1 MKRIIAFLLCL
12 SMLFSMVPVSTF
24 AAEVDETI
32 PVAEAV
38 TEPAETV
45 HAETQ
50 TPETTEEATEA
61 PQEST
66 EVTEAVTEVPEED
79 PDTDPSATEEPESE
93 ETVIEFTWIPQG
105 DLPSEEELFAGYV
118 EKTFYGESA
127 TYGITA
133 GSRLTGVTKEVY
145 DGLRPQIEEI
155 AAGERDSAIITASG
169 LNATGLPGT
178 FMTDLFN
185 ALLADLPYD
194 LYWFDKTSGVGG
206 SYGTDRN
213 GFYVTLYFCVS
224 PHYSTTGAAET
235 FDLDTAKTGAAS
247 AAAANA
253 LAVVEKYEDASDYD
267 KLVGYKKEICSM
279 TSYNT
284 NAASSSYDG
293 GYGDPWQLIWVF
305 DGHAATKVVCEG
317 YSKAYQ
323 FLCDLSDFDADI
335 VCYNV
340 QGYMGTGGHMW
351 NIVSINGK
359 SYLADITNSDS
370 GTVGA
375 SGGLFLVG
383 KAPNS
388 DGSYTFKNQKF
399 TYGDSTIYQWGLE
412 EGSILILDTK
422 NFDPDDLTV
431 PSEPTEPEV
440 PEVPEEPSVM
450 TGEELQEIL
459 DSVSGQYVLNSAVE
473 VTSDLVIPEGL
484 FLAVYGDA
492 SITVKNGGSL
502 TVSQAL
508 GVANGGTLTVEA
520 GGTLT
525 VEASGSLAIGGGT
538 TATIAGDLIN
548 NGSMDISYG
557 TVVITGTY
565 SGSGS
570 VRKDQYAT
578 INGIDSSLIHLYSY
592 AYSEDMLI
600 EQLVP
605 HNDYASTIIYL
616 MCADSNYDGIVDGP
630 LTITQNVVVPEDVQL
645 NLGYFIQNDQFIL
658 AEGASLT
665 VNGHMNIM
673 SSVALTIKAGA
684 RLINNGYTANFGTL
698 TNNGIFKGTG
708 NFQQSGTFTG
718 NAPLTAEESALD
730 DFLQDLAD
738 GSGAVLSNEL
748 RLSKDLTVDIGDEI
762 LVVRDCATLLVPAG
776 VTLTLDSPV
785 EVAEGSIYVAEGGK
799 LIANNTVTVVSE
811 GALGCLIVEGEAEFN
826 DGSALWLDQGGS
838 LEIYGNGIVNVSDDL
853 STDVLAAIYVGCT
866 EPSGTVLVGG
876 TLNVCGYLNVMP
888 DSSITLLNNGVL
900 NMLSGSRMD
909 VFGSVS
915 GSGSWSNAGTVHFGA
930 AFSEELGCAV
940 AGNADGFHGNY
951 IPNGGSLEVELFDG
965 EPIFVDLVSTDLQT
979 LVYTGS
985 NMDAIRTVLANEQ
998 YQTLVT
1004 VTGDVTVSENLTV
1017 GYNAVLDVQ
1026 GNLTIAEGSVIC
1038 AYGPVI
1044 VSDGGVL
1051 NVDGTL
1057 KLYHPSGTLTV
1068 LENGTANVSGKLF
1081 NGASVTVHGLL
1092 DISGTWDGY
1101 FPNAADDGIITGEG
1115 APTPYDVFLRM
1126 IQEAAAAGYPA
1137 VLTFDLV
1144 IPEYTDISCDLVV
1157 APGVTLTLDGNL
1169 AIWGSLTVEEG
1180 ATVINNAG
1188 LSRESTGHIT
1198 VADGSVTGS
1207 GSVYNSCTSAEDY
1220 ETIQGIPMNKQSL
1233 LVMMCT
1239 DEEAIRN
1246 ALPLTEGYKDATLLV
1261 RREITLTSSLT
1272 IPANTTLRLYREFD
1286 GDGNVIPAVFT
1297 IPEGITVTNYGTFLV
1312 DNHSTLILH
1321 GSFRGNRP
1329 QVNEGGSIEGNYS
1342 GLTIDV
1348 ETKTQPSF
1356 LESGSEFGLWAG
1368 AKMSFSP
1375 VLFQTL
1381 GGDLLDPGAVQVT
1394 VSEGAE
1400 NYAKIVRSGSLITV
1414 TANSSLTEYQL
1425 ISFTFT
1431 AENAA
1436 PTTVN
1441 LHLRPKA
1448 ASVDVLLDGQSVTGQ
1463 TVLADLNRGDSG
1475 FQLSVNAAPAAAV
1488 PENGTTANGGSL
1500 VTWKSSAPAIANV
1513 DDNGYVTFTGDKT
1526 GKVKITATANYGV
1539 SKSAVMTFNVVA
1551 LPQELFSSES
1561 NPDVLSGGSSA
1572 TFTATD
1578 AEGTVLKSTAVK
1590 WFLCNEDGTP
1600 LAAHPYAS
1608 ITAAGKLT
1616 TKAVADE
1623 TLVYLM
1629 AQVVGDEASALLP
1642 EPVCVTLFPALE
1654 YVQILLGDTNVTGAT
1669 LLYDIDRNGLTYQ
1682 LDWAAGP
1689 YAEYFKP
1696 VSWASSKP
1704 AIASISQDGL
1714 ITLAGDN
1721 VSGSVKFTL
1730 TVTGTNGKKHTA
1742 SFTVKFGTFTQAL
1755 DLSVTLPD
1763 GTVTDD
1769 VDDLVIYGGETLTF
1783 SGSCLPDNVT
1793 TNGITWSLDNKTY
1806 GSISTKGVL
1815 KTKAVTNPTTVTV
1828 TAASKDGYTAYDID
1842 VTLMPQ
1848 SGSLFIWNEYG
1859 QFLTKTTYTMQ
1870 AGDGIQLAAS
1880 KNPVSW
1886 SSSNTS
1892 VATVSEDGWLTAV
1905 ANGTATIT
1913 ATAADG
1919 TSTSFTLTVSK
1930 LSIGVEISVKNG
1942 GGFTVTSGKTLE
1954 LIGTVDY
1961 SDGSSDT
1968 KNVVWSMEDIYG
1980 NPVPKTVAT
1989 ISSSGK
1995 IAAAKG
2001 LTSAVTVCVYADAKD
2016 GNSYGW
2022 EYIEIV
2028 PASTVIEIFGP
2039 FGAYGQDV
2047 DVSNMTQTWV
2057 MNEGEEFT
2065 LFTKVFPLES
2075 MQAVTWTSSSPKIVE
2090 VDAQGNVRC
2099 LKSGTATI
2107 TATAADGSGKKT
2119 TLKLN
2124 VVKRMDLLQ
2133 LPETAVVGGGKS
2145 LTFTKMEGYAIDT
2158 LATNQTLNWFLTYP
2172 DGSSVPASVAT
2183 LTKGV
2188 LKTKAVTQP
2197 VELIV
2202 RAEATDGSGLAA
2214 ECFVTVSPLTTS
2226 VSITNAPAELYI
2238 SRSVDLDAVCNPIG
2252 AAQDVTW
2259 KSSSASVAT
2268 VDADG
2273 IVTALKAG
2281 TVTITATAADG
2292 SGKKATAKIT
2302 ITEAPAVPPAPPVS
2316 GNVEI
2321 RMVAAQY
2328 GPNTADWWANFVT
2341 EFEAAYPGVDL
2352 VVDVVSWN
2360 DIYTVVNHRIVNG
2373 QTPDILN
2380 IDIFADFQADGLLLP
2395 VKDYMSDATY
2405 SKFFPEFLNES
2416 KINGTVW
2423 AVPDLASARALYYNA
2438 DLLAELGIKV
2448 PETWDELVDAAQD
2461 IKATCGDSIIPLG
2474 IDMTT
2479 DDGQATFALYTWN
2492 NGGGFLDSNGS
2503 WKLNSAQNVETV
2515 EFLRDLVFDGLANPD
2530 PTVTTRYD
2538 LQDMLGAGQVAMTIA
2553 PYGIEDWG
2561 YAANL
2566 AAAPIPSNTGN
2577 AVSLAVM
2584 DRMMCFDNNY
2594 TDAELAA
2601 ITAFFDFFYED
2612 ARYAGWTEL
2621 EGFLPATSTGCD
2633 ALAELDP
2640 SLAVWGEIL
2649 SNAKF
2654 YPTDHAEWWKVWR
2667 GVIDVMQCALLGGNV
2682 SSLLNELQK
2691 EISG

>member
-32 PVAEAV
+32 PVTEAV

-45 HAETQ
+45 PAETQ

-145 DGLRPQIEEI
+145 DSMRPQIEEI
-155 AAGERDSAIITASG
+155 AAGKRDSAIITASG
-169 LNATGLPGT
+169 LNATDLPGT
-178 FMTDLFN
+178 FSDDLFN

-194 LYWFDKTSGVGG
+194 MYWFDKTSGMSG
-206 SYGTDRN
+206 SA
-213 GFYVTLYFCVS
+213 GFRDGKLYVTLYFCVS
-224 PHYSTTGAAET
+224 PDYSVTGEAET
-235 FDLDTAKTGAAS
+235 YDLDTAKTGLAS

-305 DGHAATKVVCEG
+305 DGLAATKVVCEG

-370 GTVGA
+370 GMVGA

-383 KAPNS
+383 KSPNS

-431 PSEPTEPEV
+431 PSEPAEPEV

-508 GVANGGTLTVEA
+508 GVSNGGTLTVEA

-525 VEASGSLAIGGGT
+525 VESSGSLAIGGGT

-578 INGIDSSLIHLYSY
+578 VNGIDSSLIHLYSY

-600 EQLVP
+600 EQLGSY
-605 HNDYASTIIYL
+605 NNYASTIVYL

-630 LTITQNVVVPEDVQL
+630 LTITQNVVVPEGVQL

-730 DFLQDLAD
+730 DFLYALA
-738 GSGAVLSNEL
+738 AAEL
-748 RLSKDLTVDIGDEI
+748 TGDNVFVNDAIILTEDLTIDMDGHLFFESFAS
-762 LVVRDCATLLVPAG
+762 LVVPSG
-776 VTLTLDSPV
+776 VTLTINSPV
-785 EVAEGSIYVAEGGK
+785 VFNGAQLVVDGGSIINNGNLSISNAMGSGGK
-799 LIANNTVTVVSE
+799 AVINGTVTSYGYLWITDAASMHIN
-811 GALGCLIVEGEAEFN
+811 GALNLF
-826 DGSALWLDQGGS
+826 
-838 LEIYGNGIVNVSDDL
+838 GNFEVMADISIN
-853 STDVLAAIYVGCT
+853 
-866 EPSGTVLVGG
+866 G
-876 TLNVCGYLNVMP
+876 TLNVNRSALMNIYGNI
-888 DSSITLLNNGVL
+888 SGNGVWNNL
-900 NMLSGSRMD
+900 GII
-909 VFGSVS
+909 
-915 GSGSWSNAGTVHFGA
+915 HFGA
-930 AFSEELGCAV
+930 YNNVTVGSANYFMGEYNHFDNATLSIELYEKAP
-940 AGNADGFHGNY
+940 
-951 IPNGGSLEVELFDG
+951 IPVGLL
-965 EPIFVDLVSTDLQT
+965 PLHLQDLVYIGSDIDCIRAALASESYRTSVIIREDMT
-979 LVYTGS
+979 L
-985 NMDAIRTVLANEQ
+985 
-998 YQTLVT
+998 
-1004 VTGDVTVSENLTV
+1004 SENLTI
-1017 GYNAVLDVQ
+1017 GTNASLEIMANV
-1026 GNLTIAEGSVIC
+1026 TIAEGITIT
-1038 AYGPVI
+1038 AYGPITVNNVTSGGI
-1044 VSDGGVL
+1044 VFPPAAL

-1068 LENGTANVSGKLF
+1068 LENNTVNVAGTVF

-1144 IPEYTDISCDLVV
+1144 IPEYTDVSCDLVV

-1261 RREITLTSSLT
+1261 RHEVTLTSNLT
-1272 IPANTTLRLYREFD
+1272 IPTNTTLRLYREFD

-1348 ETKTQPSF
+1348 ETKVQPSF
-1356 LESGSEFGLWAG
+1356 LENGSEFGLWAG

-1414 TANSSLTEYQL
+1414 TANSSLTEYQV

-1448 ASVDVLLDGQSVTGQ
+1448 TSVDVLLDGQSVTGQ

-1475 FQLSVNAAPAAAV
+1475 FQLSVNAAPADAV
-1488 PENGTTANGGSL
+1488 PENGTTASGGSL
-1500 VTWKSSAPAIANV
+1500 VTWKSSAPAIATV

-1551 LPQELFSSES
+1551 LPQELFPSES
-1561 NPDVLSGGSSA
+1561 NPTVLSGGSSA

-1578 AEGTVLKSTAVK
+1578 AEGTVLKNTAVK

-1769 VDDLVIYGGETLTF
+1769 VDDLVICGGETLTF

-1806 GSISTKGVL
+1806 GSISSKGVL

-2001 LTSAVTVCVYADAKD
+2001 LTSAVNVCVYADAKD

-2124 VVKRMDLLQ
+2124 VVKRMELLE

-2172 DGSSVPASVAT
+2172 DGSSVPASVAA

-2197 VELIV
+2197 VELVV
-2202 RAEATDGSGLAA
+2202 RAEAADGSGLAA
-2214 ECFVTVSPLTTS
+2214 ECFVTVCPLTTS
-2226 VSITNAPAELYI
+2226 VAIVNAPATLYI
-2238 SRSVDLDAVCNPIG
+2238 SRSVDLDAICNPSG

-2273 IVTALKAG
+2273 VVTALKAG

-2448 PETWDELVDAAQD
+2448 PETWDELLDAAQD
-2461 IKATCGDSIIPLG
+2461 IKATCGDSIVPLG

-2492 NGGGFLDSNGS
+2492 NGGGFLDSTDS

-2566 AAAPIPSNTGN
+2566 AAAPIPSNTGDS
-2577 AVSLAVM
+2577 VSLAVM

-2621 EGFLPATSTGCD
+2621 EGFLPVTSTGCD
-2633 ALAELDP
+2633 VLAARD
-2640 SLAVWGEIL
+2640 SSKAVWGEIL
-2649 SNAKF
+2649 SNVKF
-2654 YPTDHAEWWKVWR
+2654 YPFDKADWYDVR
-2667 GVIDVMQCALLGGNV
+2667 MGVIDVMQRALLGGNV
-2682 SSLLNELQK
+2682 SNLLNELQK